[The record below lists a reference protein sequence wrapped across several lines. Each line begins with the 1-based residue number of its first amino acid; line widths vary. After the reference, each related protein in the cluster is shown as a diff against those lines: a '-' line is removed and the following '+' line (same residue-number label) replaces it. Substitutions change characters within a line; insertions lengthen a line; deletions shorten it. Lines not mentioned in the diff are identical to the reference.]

1 MRTEAMRNIL
11 APSGGVRGHVVPV
24 FFFAFVLSVAGCSS
38 VEYADL
44 QEYVAQVKA
53 KPPGRIP
60 PIPEFETYETFTYL
74 ATNLRDPFTPR
85 EEATLSKANTGKR
98 TGLQPDLNR
107 HKETLENFPLDGLE
121 FVGTLENASEIWAII
136 RAPDD
141 FVYRAKV
148 GNHMGQNFGE
158 VVSVDEG
165 RVQLVEIVPDG
176 MGGWIKRDAALAI
189 EE

>member
-1 MRTEAMRNIL
+1 MRIEAMRNIL
-11 APSGGVRGHVVPV
+11 AASGGVRGQAVPV
-24 FFFAFVLSVAGCSS
+24 FFVLLVLAVGGCSS

-44 QEYVAQVKA
+44 QEYTTQVKA

-60 PIPEFETYETFTYL
+60 PIPEFETYETFAYQ
-74 ATNLRDPFTPR
+74 ASDLRDPFTPR
-85 EEATLSKANTGKR
+85 EEATLERAKTGKG

-121 FVGTLENASEIWAII
+121 FVGTLENAAEMWAII

-158 VVSVDEG
+158 IVSVDES

-176 MGGWIKRDAALAI
+176 MGGWMKRQAALAI